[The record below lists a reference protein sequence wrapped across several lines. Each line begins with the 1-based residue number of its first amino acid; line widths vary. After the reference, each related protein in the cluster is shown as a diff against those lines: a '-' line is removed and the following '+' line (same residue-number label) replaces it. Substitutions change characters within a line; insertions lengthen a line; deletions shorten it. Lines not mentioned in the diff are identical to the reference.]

1 MADSSRLNNKNNPLL
16 RVFLPILFSLLMIAI
31 PIGTRLAFLG
41 LDQEIPALNQGNL
54 DLSEHKQLFYH
65 NYFLR
70 GQVEFFYNEWIVSEP
85 NDDASFVYIP
95 TPSPWTGKTDANGNT
110 MSASGFGSY
119 RYLISGLTPGARVY
133 ADANLNIPNRIYLN
147 RFLCSQNGNPSK
159 QNQSTLVPA
168 KPSIST
174 YVEVPLDG
182 VVEYVMEVGNT
193 NMGGTYYLGTVI
205 GVDNTAAKAFPR
217 ILSLL
222 TVGVILSS
230 IGVGVIL
237 MFLAQNRLRHACLI
251 GAAAANVALYAV
263 SRDSVLGNFNYVFSM
278 RLSEVFSAGF
288 FVIMT
293 IMLLLYGYFSR
304 SRALKRSEII
314 TVNAILIASM
324 FGFGILSGTGY
335 EWIPFIFILACTFVG
350 EVRFIYLVYHRQLN
364 YAFLSLWSFLLGY
377 GVVLLGSFAG
387 LFDTYLQQIPT
398 IFAAFFVITF
408 LGIGFYDVHQESL
421 IQKDKAVVERR
432 FRLVSNRALVRVSTD
447 KETLWT
453 LSEIGNAYRADFKE
467 GDRKLVFFSGLLRKR
482 LLALREETIT
492 FENECDLE
500 SKFFRLRNANIHAPA
515 TLLLGFDD
523 GDMKVPPL
531 LFEEAILE
539 IIHGFKNEGIVSLEE
554 TNHVITLTYPSD
566 ISLSETVISNARERA
581 TVSGFVIHFEPGK
594 IILESEANS
603 RE

>member
-16 RVFLPILFSLLMIAI
+16 RVFLPILFALAMIAI
-31 PIGTRLAFLG
+31 PIGTRLAFLA
-41 LDQEIPALNQGNL
+41 LDQEIPTLNQGSL

-85 NDDASFVYIP
+85 SDDANSVYIP
-95 TPSPWTGKTDANGNT
+95 TPAPWTGKADANGNT
-110 MSASGFGSY
+110 MSAAGYGSY
-119 RYLISGLTPGARVY
+119 RYVISGLTPGSRIF

-147 RFLCSQNGNPSK
+147 RVLCSQNGDPSK
-159 QNQSTLVPA
+159 QSQSTLVPTN
-168 KPSIST
+168 PLIST
-174 YVEVPLDG
+174 SIEVPSDG

-193 NMGGTYYLGTVI
+193 NIGGTYYLGTVI
-205 GVDNTAAKAFPR
+205 GADNATAKVFPR

-230 IGVGVIL
+230 IGVGVL
-237 MFLAQNRLRHACLI
+237 LVFLAQNRLRHACLI
-251 GAAAANVALYAV
+251 GAAAANVALYIV
-263 SRDSVLGNFNYVFSM
+263 SRDSILGDFNYVFSM
-278 RLSEVFSAGF
+278 RLSEAFSAGF
-288 FVIMT
+288 FVAMT
-293 IMLLLYGYFSR
+293 ITLLLYGYFSR
-304 SRALKRSEII
+304 SRALKQSEIF
-314 TVNAILIASM
+314 TVSAILIASM
-324 FGFGILSGTGY
+324 VGFGLLSGTGY
-335 EWIPFIFILACTFVG
+335 EWITFIFILACVFVG
-350 EVRFIYLVYHRQLN
+350 EIRFIYLVYHGQIN

-453 LSEIGNAYRADFKE
+453 LSEIGNAYKADFKE
-467 GDRKLVFFSGLLRKR
+467 GDRKLVFFSSLLRKR

-500 SKFFRLRNANIHAPA
+500 SNFFRLRNANIHAPA

-523 GDMKVPPL
+523 GNMKVPPL

-539 IIHGFKNEGIVSLEE
+539 IIHGFKDEGIVSLEE
-554 TNHVITLTYPSD
+554 TNHTISLTYPSS
-566 ISLSETVISNARERA
+566 ISLSEIVINNARERA
-581 TVSGFVIHFEPGK
+581 SVSGFIIRFEPGK
-594 IILESEANS
+594 ITLKSEANS
-603 RE
+603 HA